1 MGWMR
6 DHNPITLENFNGL
19 WDRGEVEETP
29 MDHFSECVNLKF
41 VGSQGFA
48 SRDGVGRHQDIA
60 SPLKHVLRFYNYPTD
75 TANTLLVLTAGG
87 NIYHVVN
94 PTTMFG
100 PILTIPTME
109 DFGFVPYA
117 GRAYIT
123 PFKTEVYG
131 SMNREL
137 GLAAEFVYVYKGD
150 GTAARKAA
158 GNPPTLA
165 LTATNGGPGLT
176 DAGVHIFGYV
186 FETDTGYLSAPG
198 GLVAHTTL
206 ALNAVDFTNVAISA
220 QAFVTKRHIVASKVI
235 QNYNGDVNGYQLF
248 FIPEATIP
256 NNVGTALPN
265 ISFFDQDLLL
275 DASHLF
281 DNYSEIPAGVG
292 LSTYHNRMVLWG
304 ERDNISV
311 ARVSHVGEPEAIS
324 KIDGLLLFPPD
335 GNPITNGAELRDVW
349 YLFKRNKT
357 ASFVDNGDVPTSW
370 PITIVD
376 NGMGCGVHGIG
387 TVLDAGSTNI
397 DYLLVGSYK
406 GLTLFNG
413 RYILPEL
420 SWKVQNYW
428 LNQDFKNKFR
438 FIQIVNDTVN
448 QIIYLVTTERNVLM
462 GNYANGLDPK
472 KIRWSPWTFQVS
484 VNTLALVNVNE
495 LLLGCDQV

>member
-1 MGWMR
+1 MR
-6 DHNPITLENFNGL
+6 DHIPIVLEQFNGL
-19 WDRGEVEETP
+19 WSRGEIEETP
-29 MDHFSECVNLKF
+29 MDHFSECVNIQYI
-41 VGSQGFA
+41 GSNGFG
-48 SRDGVGRHQDIA
+48 SRFGIGRHQTIA
-60 SPLKHVLRFYNYPTD
+60 SPLTHILRFYNYPTD
-75 TANTLLVLTAGG
+75 TGNTLLVLTAGG

-94 PTTMFG
+94 STTMHG
-100 PILTIPTME
+100 PILTIAAME

-123 PFKTEVYG
+123 PFKTEAYG

-137 GLAAEFVYVYKGD
+137 GLDNDFVYVYKGD
-150 GTAARKAA
+150 GTSARKAGGTA
-158 GNPPTLA
+158 PTTPLVA
-165 LTATNGGPGLT
+165 ANGGPGLT

-198 GLVAHTTL
+198 GLVAHTTA
-206 ALNAVDFTNVAISA
+206 ALQSVDFTNVAVSP

-235 QNYNGDVNGYQLF
+235 QAYNGDVSGYQLY
-248 FIPEATIP
+248 FIPAATIP

-281 DNYSEIPAGVG
+281 DNFAEIPAGVG
-292 LSTYHNRMVLWG
+292 LGTYHNRMVLWG
-304 ERDNISV
+304 EHDNISV

-324 KIDGLLLFPPD
+324 QIDGLLLFPPD

-387 TVLDAGSTNI
+387 TVLDSGSTNI
-397 DYLLVGSYK
+397 DYLLVGAYK

-420 SWKVQNYW
+420 SWKIQNYW
-428 LNQDFKNKFR
+428 LAQDFKNNFR
-438 FIQIVNDTVN
+438 RIQVVNDTVN
-448 QIIYLVTTERNVLM
+448 GIVYIVTTDRIVLI
-462 GNYANGLDPK
+462 GDYANGLDPK
-472 KIRWSPWTFQVS
+472 AIRWSPWTFQVS

-495 LLLGCDQV
+495 LLLGCDQA